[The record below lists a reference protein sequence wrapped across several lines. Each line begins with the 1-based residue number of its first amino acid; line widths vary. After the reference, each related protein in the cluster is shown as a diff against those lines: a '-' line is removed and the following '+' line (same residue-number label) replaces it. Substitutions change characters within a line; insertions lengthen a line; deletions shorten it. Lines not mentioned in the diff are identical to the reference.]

1 MRGVVGSVVAH
12 LLLLD
17 CLERPCMVG
26 RLLRPGA
33 IFQLS
38 ALHGDHLSRLPPRRR
53 LPEIPNLHGAYH
65 GPDCTDAGAGALL
78 GPNFAL
84 DLYHLFDLE
93 PLALQRPELWLV
105 YDVRA
110 PRGREAE

>member
-1 MRGVVGSVVAH
+1 MRGVVGSAIAD

-17 CLERPCMVG
+17 CCKRPCMVG
-26 RLLRPGA
+26 RLLCPRT
-33 IFQLS
+33 IFQLP

-53 LPEIPNLHGAYH
+53 LSQIPNLHGAYY
-65 GPDCTDAGAGALL
+65 GTDRTDAGAGAFL
-78 GPNFAL
+78 GSNFAL

-93 PLALQRPELWLV
+93 PVALQRSELWLV

-110 PRGREAE
+110 PRGGES

>member
-1 MRGVVGSVVAH
+1 MRRVVGSAVAD

-17 CLERPCMVG
+17 CFECPCMVS
-26 RLLRPGA
+26 RLLRTGS
-33 IFQLS
+33 IFQLP
-38 ALHGDHLSRLPPRRR
+38 ALHGDHLSRLPPRRG
-53 LPEIPNLHGAYH
+53 LPQIPNLHGAHY
-65 GPDCTDAGAGALL
+65 GADCTDTGTGALL

-93 PLALQRPELWLV
+93 SLALQRAKLWLV

-110 PRGREAE
+110 PRGSEAK